1 MFLSSDPD
9 EMLTPDGRDILEGYM
24 NTITRA
30 ESAVAVVKHMDH
42 AWVRRYNSK
51 QEAAEAMA
59 RSVHDSWG
67 VGDAT
72 KQDGVLLFFALNDR
86 TAYISTGAGVD
97 SILTTS
103 MLESVCS

>member
-1 MFLSSDPD
+1 
-9 EMLTPDGRDILEGYM
+9 MLTQDGRDILEGYM

-30 ESAVAVVKHMDH
+30 EIAVAVVKNMDY
-42 AWVRRYNSK
+42 AWVRKYKAK

-72 KQDGVLLFFALNDR
+72 KQDGVLLFFALDDR
-86 TAYISTGAGVD
+86 TAFITTGAGVEN
-97 SILTTS
+97 ILTTS
-103 MLESVCS
+103 LLEAVC